1 METQNIIFSVTLNKE
16 FDTLFDYKFQEGK
29 KLKLLNMTIIQSEHG
44 IRTDQTYNII
54 KNIIQEYLGKNTK
67 KR

>member
-44 IRTDQTYNII
+44 ISIDKIYHIINNNI
-54 KNIIQEYLGKNTK
+54 Q
-67 KR
+67 